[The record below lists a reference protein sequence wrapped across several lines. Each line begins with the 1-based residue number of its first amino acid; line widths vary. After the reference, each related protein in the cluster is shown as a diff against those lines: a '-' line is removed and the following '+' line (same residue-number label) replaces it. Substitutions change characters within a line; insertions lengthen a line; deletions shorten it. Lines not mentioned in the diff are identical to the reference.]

1 MIWLFERGT
10 ERIQLTTRL
19 DKTQGEY
26 LIEIIWPDGRIE
38 SERYDRLTDFQ
49 TRLRA
54 LERRFESDHWTQAS
68 GSPKLIPE
76 DWQGP

>member
-19 DKTQGEY
+19 DKNEY
-26 LIEIIWPDGRIE
+26 LIEIVWPDGRIE
-38 SERYDRLTDFQ
+38 SERYDRLVDFQ
-49 TRLRA
+49 ARLRA
-54 LERRFESDHWTQAS
+54 LERRFDSDHWQQAS

-76 DWQGP
+76 EWQGP